1 MIWKIP
7 LSKPDV
13 KESDKKE
20 VLKVLKTPYLSLG
33 PKLAEFEKAIAKF
46 AGVKYALGVSSG
58 TAGLHLIIRALGI
71 GRNDEVITT
80 PFSFISSAN
89 CFVYEGAR
97 PVFVDIDEKTL
108 NIDVGKIEEKITA
121 RTKAILAVDVFGQ
134 PADWPRLEAIAKKHK
149 LFLVEDSAEAL
160 GSVCQGKKCGS
171 FGDAAIFSFYPNKQ
185 ISTGEG
191 GMILTD
197 KKEIAD
203 FCRSST
209 NQGRRSAGPQWLE
222 HVRLGYN
229 YRLDEMSAALGLSQ
243 LKRIEAV
250 IRQREKIADLYNKKL
265 NKTAGIEVFKV
276 GSGVSRFVYI
286 VKLAQGLNRDKI
298 ISELAKKGIQCSNY
312 FQPIHLQPFY
322 QKEFGFKAGLFP
334 IAEDAGRRT
343 LALPFFNNLSEK
355 EIDFVVSC
363 LKKIIR

>member
-7 LSKPDV
+7 LSKPDI

-20 VLKVLKTPYLSLG
+20 VLGVLETPYLSLG
-33 PKLAEFEKAIAKF
+33 PKLAEFEKAAARF
-46 AGVKYALGVSSG
+46 TGVKYAVGVNSG
-58 TAGLHLIIRALGI
+58 TAALHLIIKALGI
-71 GRNDEVITT
+71 GPGDEVITT

-97 PVFVDIDEKTL
+97 PVFVDINEKTL
-108 NIDVGKIEEKITA
+108 NIDAGKIEEKIT
-121 RTKAILAVDVFGQ
+121 TKTRAILAVDVFGQ
-134 PADWPRLEAIAKKHK
+134 PADWAKLETIAKKHK
-149 LFLVEDSAEAL
+149 LFLIEDSAEAL
-160 GSVCQGKKCGS
+160 GSVYKRKKCGS

-185 ISTGEG
+185 ITTGEG

-203 FCRSST
+203 FCWSAA
-209 NQGRRSAGPQWLE
+209 NQGRKAVASKWLE

-243 LKRIEAV
+243 LKRIETV
-250 IRQREKIADLYNKKL
+250 IRQREKIAGLYNKKL
-265 NKTAGIEVFKV
+265 SRVSGIEVLEKKHKI
-276 GSGVSRFVYI
+276 SRFVYV
-286 VKLAQGLNRDKI
+286 VKLAKGLNRNRI
-298 ISELAKKGIQCSNY
+298 ISEMAKKGIQCSNY

-363 LKKIIR
+363 LKKTIR